1 MTQFSK
7 NFKQRVV
14 SIVTL
19 FTLFLA
25 LNASGA
31 LAGFWRTLDNL
42 TSNGIDNA
50 QDFLYGYGYGN
61 GGWWYGYGYGYGYGD
76 YGYGYGAISD
86 AYNLDQ
92 LLDSLTSSFNSN
104 GFLLQNFTLP
114 FTGFSIELPQGL
126 KITDSSGNAIDTQ
139 SLTWFSLSSVT
150 GLTGFDLKWAVK
162 FGIEWKVLN
171 FTKAVKIE
179 IPVTGATSVVA
190 KVKHFGDA
198 SYGYTWLTTTAEAAC
213 TAGQATDSNQR
224 YAGTSIT
231 VISGKA
237 VIYACSASEFAWANP
252 TESSGGGSGWGSW
265 GSGWGSWGSG
275 WGSWGSVNVPTNQ
288 TGSTATG
295 SSVVETT
302 TQTTDVVDT
311 VNDDTYTTKTTK
323 DGKVT
328 ITKADGTK
336 VVLSD
341 IKQSFAKAY
350 IEKLA
355 AAGIVAGYADGSF
368 KPEKSASRA
377 EYLKI
382 VLRAMNIDYSNV
394 DTSKLT
400 FKDVEKDSWIAKVV
414 IKAAELN
421 MIDASN
427 NNFRPNAQISR
438 AEAMKMLINAA
449 EIQTN
454 ENAVSE
460 FNDVKGWAVKYVQ
473 KAKELGIV
481 NGQNVNGKVLFR
493 PAENITR
500 AEVSK
505 IVVKT
510 MEQK

>member
-14 SIVTL
+14 SIITL

-61 GGWWYGYGYGYGYGD
+61 GGFGYGYGYGYGYGD

-86 AYNLDQ
+86 SYNLDQ
-92 LLDSLTSSFNSN
+92 LLDSLTSSFDSN
-104 GFLLQNFTLP
+104 GFLLQDFTLP

-126 KITDSSGNAIDTQ
+126 QITDGSGNTIDTQ

-179 IPVTGATSVVA
+179 IPVTGVTSVVA

-198 SYGYTWLTTTAEAAC
+198 SYGYTWLTTTVEAAC
-213 TAGQATDSNQR
+213 TNGQATNTNER
-224 YAGTSIT
+224 YTGSSIT
-231 VISGKA
+231 VTSGKA
-237 VIYACSASEFAWANP
+237 VIYACSASEFAWATA
-252 TESSGGGSGWGSW
+252 TESSGGSSGWG
-265 GSGWGSWGSG
+265 GWGTIST
-275 WGSWGSVNVPTNQ
+275 PTTQ
-288 TGSTATG
+288 TGTTATG
-295 SSVVETT
+295 TT
-302 TQTTDVVDT
+302 TVDTPAETTDVVDSVT
-311 VNDDTYTTKTTK
+311 TDKYTTETTK

-341 IKQSFAKAY
+341 INKSFAKAY
-350 IEKLA
+350 IERLA

-382 VLRAMNIDYSNV
+382 VLRAMNVDYSNADV
-394 DTSKLT
+394 SKLT
-400 FKDVEKDSWIAKVV
+400 FKDVEKDSWMAKVV
-414 IKAAELN
+414 VKAAELN

-427 NNFRPNAQISR
+427 KNFRPNSQISR

-449 EIQTN
+449 GIQTN
-454 ENAVSE
+454 DKAVSE

-493 PAENITR
+493 PADNITR